1 MVEKVCKCNQTLF
14 LLCLK
19 IYKHRRIKNEFL
31 IFVFYETMLKIL
43 VMRKINIFILSIIF
57 LPMIAWS
64 QVTAQEPLDLNLG
77 SEGNTRNGLFSSPH
91 FGVQFGSAVS
101 TGFGNGP
108 LFTQSIAP
116 HLKFH
121 NNQNFTLTLGS
132 TISTSN
138 LGAVSQF
145 NSPMMPQRF
154 MSTAIFALG
163 AYELNP
169 RLTLTG
175 GTWVERNNLS
185 YMQDQM
191 NPQAFNLNA
200 GGMMMGLDY
209 RISENFSVGAEINV
223 SRGQS
228 PFNMYQHNPGSLHSN
243 PFKRNYPW

>member
-1 MVEKVCKCNQTLF
+1 
-14 LLCLK
+14 
-19 IYKHRRIKNEFL
+19 
-31 IFVFYETMLKIL
+31 
-43 VMRKINIFILSIIF
+43 MRKLNLFILTIML
-57 LPMIAWS
+57 LPTISWS
-64 QVTAQEPLDLNLG
+64 QMATEEPLNLNF
-77 SEGNTRNGLFSSPH
+77 GNKSNTQNGLFSSPH
-91 FGVQFGSAVS
+91 FGLQFGSAVS

-145 NSPMMPQRF
+145 NSPMIPQRF
-154 MSTAIFALG
+154 MSTTIFALG

-209 RISENFSVGAEINV
+209 RITDNFSFGAEINI
-223 SRGQS
+223 SRGQN
-228 PFNMYQHNPGSLHSN
+228 PFNMYHNNPGSWRSN
-243 PFKRNYPW
+243 TFQRNYPW